1 MTMPRM
7 PTLQTT
13 SARPSKIR
21 YWVVVFAIALSI
33 ITYIDRVCISLAAPA
48 ITKDLKLTDTE
59 MGWALSLFAIAYAAF
74 EIPGGWLGD
83 KLGARSVLMRIVIW
97 WSFFTAATAF
107 AWNAV
112 SLWVIRFL
120 FGMGEAGCFPNIT
133 KAYTTWLPAEERV
146 RAQGIT
152 WMSARWGGAFT
163 PPLLGVI
170 MGALDWRM
178 AFIIFGALGVVWA
191 VFFYGWFRDNP
202 KDNPKVNAGELKL
215 LEEAS
220 QNAGGHGHVPWGK
233 LLTSTTVWLLWLQYF
248 CVSYGWYFYITWL
261 PTYLQRERGMDFKK
275 SAILSGM
282 PLFLGG
288 IGCLVAGFFL
298 IPRLTRILG
307 SENRARRYV
316 SAFGCALAGC
326 LLILSTKLQDPLI
339 ALITISFASF
349 ANDLQ
354 MPASW
359 GTCMSLGGKYAGTLS
374 GSMNMMGN
382 LGGALAPIAIPL
394 ILKWCTDQ
402 GLGAMK
408 WDMTFY
414 VSAAMYA
421 VAMVA
426 WLVIDTS
433 RPIDQS

>member
-1 MTMPRM
+1 MAT
-7 PTLQTT
+7 PTLT
-13 SARPSKIR
+13 ARPSTVR
-21 YWVVVFAIALSI
+21 YWVVVFAITLSV

-48 ITKDLKLTDTE
+48 ITKDLQLTDKE
-59 MGWALSLFAIAYAAF
+59 MGWALSLFGIAYAAF

-83 KLGARSVLMRIVIW
+83 KLGARSVLMRIVVW

-107 AWNAV
+107 AWNAM

-120 FGMGEAGCFPNIT
+120 FGAGEAGCFPNIT
-133 KAYTTWLPAEERV
+133 KAYTTWLPAHERV

-191 VFFYGWFRDNP
+191 IFFYRWFRDNP
-202 KDNPKVNAGELKL
+202 KDKPEVNAGELKL
-215 LEEAS
+215 LEEAA
-220 QNAGGHGHVPWGK
+220 QNASGHGSVPWGK
-233 LLTSTTVWLLWLQYF
+233 LVTSGTVWLLWLQYF

-275 SAILSGM
+275 SAIYSGL

-288 IGCLVAGFFL
+288 IGCMLAGFYL

-307 SENRARRYV
+307 SENKARRYV
-316 SAFGCALAGC
+316 SAFGCALAGG
-326 LLILSTKLQDPLI
+326 LLILSTKLQDPI
-339 ALITISFASF
+339 TALVTISFASF

-382 LGGALAPIAIPL
+382 LGGALLPIAIPY
-394 ILKWCTDQ
+394 ILKWCTDS
-402 GLGAMK
+402 GLDAIK

-421 VAMVA
+421 VATLA
-426 WLVIDTS
+426 WLLIDTTK
-433 RPIDQS
+433 PIDQK

>member
-1 MTMPRM
+1 M

-414 VSAAMYA
+414 VSAAMYG

>member
-1 MTMPRM
+1 M

>member
-1 MTMPRM
+1 MAT
-7 PTLQTT
+7 PTL
-13 SARPSKIR
+13 SSRPSTVR
-21 YWVVVFAIALSI
+21 YWVIVFAILLSV

-48 ITKDLKLTDTE
+48 ITKDLKLSDEE
-59 MGWALSLFAIAYAAF
+59 MGFALSLFGIAYAAF

-107 AWNAV
+107 AWNAM
-112 SLWVIRFL
+112 SLWVVRFL
-120 FGMGEAGCFPNIT
+120 FGAGEAGCFPNIT

-191 VFFYGWFRDNP
+191 LFFYRWFRDDP
-202 KDNPKVNAGELKL
+202 KDNPNVNAGELKL

-220 QNAGGHGHVPWGK
+220 KNSSGHTSVPWGK
-233 LLTSTTVWLLWLQYF
+233 LASSGTVWLLWLQYF

-288 IGCLVAGFFL
+288 IGCLLAGFVL

-316 SAFGCALAGC
+316 SAFGCALAGV
-326 LLILSTKLQDPLI
+326 LLIVSTRLQDPMI

-382 LGGALAPIAIPL
+382 LGGALAPAAIPF
-394 ILKWCTDQ
+394 ILAWCTNN

-421 VAMVA
+421 VAMIA
-426 WLVIDTS
+426 WLAIDTTK
-433 RPIDQS
+433 PIDQV